1 MESKP
6 SNNGLFKEPWS
17 DLLFVKKID
26 MEITESVRFWVK
38 HALGPTTKPL
48 ESRMTGQWSDR
59 SPETGNYLI
68 CKWKYSCATR
78 LQNITLLGSPFI
90 ETRAIQF
97 NLLLKRTCSFYELV
111 IQSRKD

>member
-48 ESRMTGQWSDR
+48 ESRMTRQWSDR

-68 CKWKYSCATR
+68 CG
-78 LQNITLLGSPFI
+78 NIPALLGCKIS
-90 ETRAIQF
+90 
-97 NLLLKRTCSFYELV
+97 LC
-111 IQSRKD
+111 

>member
-68 CKWKYSCATR
+68 CG
-78 LQNITLLGSPFI
+78 NIPALHSPTQPFH
-90 ETRAIQF
+90 RNACHPIQLAF
-97 NLLLKRTCSFYELV
+97 EAYLFVL
-111 IQSRKD
+111 